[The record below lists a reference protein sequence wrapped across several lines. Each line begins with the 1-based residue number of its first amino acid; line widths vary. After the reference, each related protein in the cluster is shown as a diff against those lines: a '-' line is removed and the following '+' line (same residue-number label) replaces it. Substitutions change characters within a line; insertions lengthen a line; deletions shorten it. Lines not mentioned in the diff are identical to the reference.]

1 MCVILPAW
9 ADCYNARR
17 RGEEDRIMRPEA
29 ALSAVAAHLA
39 RLCVRAL
46 AFGHIDETDVN
57 CGDSKAF
64 ADVAH
69 K

>member
-1 MCVILPAW
+1 
-9 ADCYNARR
+9 
-17 RGEEDRIMRPEA
+17 MRPEA

-39 RLCVRAL
+39 PLYVRAL
-46 AFGHIDETDVN
+46 ALGHIDETDVN

>member
-1 MCVILPAW
+1 
-9 ADCYNARR
+9 
-17 RGEEDRIMRPEA
+17 MRPEA

-39 RLCVRAL
+39 PLCVRAL
-46 AFGHIDETDVN
+46 ALRHIDETDVN

-64 ADVAH
+64 ADAPH